1 MRKPAGVFINC
12 PFDAKYKPI
21 FDALVFAVYE
31 CGFRPRS
38 ALEIVDGGEVRLDKI
53 CRIIGDCRFSIH
65 DISRTELD
73 STNHLPR
80 FNMPFELGLFL
91 GASRFGAKPQR
102 AKRCLIL
109 DREQYRYQ
117 KFLSDIAG
125 QDISAHR
132 DKPEA
137 AIRCVRDW
145 LNSASSIGGLP
156 GAAHITRRYERFV
169 ADLPALSRDL
179 KLQPDEITFR
189 DLSSLIATWLES
201 FA

>member
-1 MRKPAGVFINC
+1 LRKPAGVFINC

-73 STNHLPR
+73 SANHLPR
-80 FNMPFELGLFL
+80 FNMPFELGLFT
-91 GASRFGAKPQR
+91 GAARFGGKAQR
-102 AKRCLIL
+102 AKACLIL
-109 DREQYRYQ
+109 DREPYRYQ

-125 QDISAHR
+125 QDISAHG
-132 DKPEA
+132 DKPDA

-145 LNSASSIGGLP
+145 LNTMSAQGGLP
-156 GAAHITRRYERFV
+156 GAAHIIQRYQRFA
-169 ADLPALSRDL
+169 ADLPALSRSL
-179 KLQPDEITFR
+179 KLEPDEITFR
-189 DLSSLIATWLES
+189 DLCNLVATWLES

>member
-1 MRKPAGVFINC
+1 LRKPPGVFINC

-38 ALEIVDGGEVRLDKI
+38 ALEIIDGGEVRLDKI
-53 CRIIGDCRFSIH
+53 CRIIGDCRFAIH

-73 STNHLPR
+73 GANHLPR
-80 FNMPFELGLFL
+80 FNMPFELGLFV
-91 GASRFGAKPQR
+91 GASRFGAKSQR

-109 DREQYRYQ
+109 DREPYRYQ

-125 QDISAHR
+125 QDISAHG

-137 AIRCVRDW
+137 AIRWVRDW
-145 LNSASSIGGLP
+145 LNTMSARGGLP
-156 GAAHITRRYERFV
+156 GATHITQRYQRFE
-169 ADLPALSRDL
+169 ADLPTLSRNL
-179 KLQPDEITFR
+179 KLEPDEVTFG
-189 DLSSLIATWLES
+189 DLCNLVATWLES